1 MKIIKNLIP
10 FLVLLGEFFLQSCGF
25 ISSFVEQPD
34 KNISLNFDKSK
45 ASVSIGAMD
54 VINLTASSDQN
65 SANIEWLYDSNI
77 IMAKTDNYSAIITGL
92 QPGTSTL
99 TAICGS
105 NSASCVVEVTN
116 ETYAVTVTNPYVYAS
131 SDYINVSRSNTVKV
145 SAALF
150 GGSASDINGF
160 TWSIDKPQ
168 VASIVAEGNYC
179 WVSGLNDG
187 IAKLTVKHNKAA
199 YPYSIIVNC
208 NTDGTDTTYITT
220 ENNIITVNLSEEST
234 SSFSVDLVNSPYQD
248 YSSGFEYKIVD
259 ALGNEFSSNPVSI
272 TGVNGLD
279 VSFTAYEEGNCYIR
293 CSHPAAIYS
302 LDILVRVIK
311 NAETAFIEPSKTFA
325 IVSDTEYEEIL
336 VNLENYS
343 GDVDSEKFKWTF
355 SEGAEEYIDYSILN
369 GSSSDTGDRINVKGK
384 KNGSVKITVTY
395 PGVSSRNIVILVRDI
410 KTEAA
415 DATVY
420 ITTSQ
425 NYVLLSMEDEPK
437 QISITLTNADTDS
450 VNDLNWKITNSAL
463 DGSSSNVIDYVQG
476 TGTVSSRAV
485 IQSSSNGYCIIKPV
499 NPGTAYIDISHPKAL
514 YSTRITVVVTEKKA
528 VAVNKTYLSF
538 ASPAVVTVKNGE
550 SVDIKVSL
558 QGDGSEDDIVWSSE
572 GNITASGNG
581 TVCNVSAPAE
591 GSGGSKNTVTVTHPE
606 SESKLIFN
614 IVCYD
619 TEEEL
624 NEYNVKSIFS
634 YTTSA
639 KINTEQSFT
648 FYLETLGFEESP
660 EISWS
665 VKEGSSCID
674 FYTENGNKEL
684 IVTGRN
690 AGYAVL
696 TASADGCDDVN
707 FFIDIEDA
715 RIIEQGNPCYLSTY
729 SNVVYFNDI
738 GESHDIQ
745 VSLFNI
751 DSLYYSEIEWTLSDN
766 SGFDVVANGNTA
778 TVSSLASQASG
789 VLTVTHPLSENS
801 LDIYL
806 KTGNQFEYVNEDC
819 PYISTNKDVFE
830 LFAGQEEVS
839 LIATLNHTEESDSEG
854 VVKGFTFSID
864 DESVAEIS
872 YVNYS
877 NTCYIKPL
885 KNGTTKILVRHPD
898 SQFEKEVIVIVSNP
912 ADFTK
917 IPYLST
923 LTNVITVIQGEYVT
937 ASAQLMNCNLIDNS
951 AWHWKS
957 EDSKIADVIAN
968 NGTSALLCANAP
980 GTVEIKV
987 THDECL
993 YSLKILVTVLDA
1005 SVVSDKPYIYTSTNI
1020 LTIKKGSGATLTAQ
1034 MIGGSSANDSS
1045 YFKFT
1050 LSNPSMIVVSP
1061 ASGSA
1066 YVRALNEGLAYITV
1080 YNTRYSESYSKTVL
1094 VVIEDTQEDN
1104 VYISVS
1110 NNILK
1115 IKPDSS
1121 DMITVSAELVNGL
1134 PTDAEDFIWW
1144 ADDYNLVNLTA
1155 IASKCSVIPTGRSG
1169 TTKIHI
1175 KHAKAEK
1182 QADILCMISNY
1193 DAFSFSS
1200 SSANITTDKLY
1211 FFPLQI
1217 PAIEEEFTVQYSS
1230 TNENVCIIS
1239 GSDYVAWVCGMN
1251 YGTASL
1257 TASMVSKDGTVIAS
1271 TQMLVSVNVID
1282 PVVPVI
1288 SLGDTIITVD
1298 EGTSKVISAIL
1309 SGEDIDPNEKYNL
1322 KWSIQNN
1329 EKGISLLDENADG
1342 IVYGPDVYASFDTG
1356 GEYVISC
1363 EHELSGARADL
1374 YIKVLEKEEMDIE
1387 LNSNLETVY
1396 KDDGSFTLTATL
1408 INGTEADY
1416 KNIEWSALKV
1426 GGLSIVAVSKSNGAS
1441 CTVTPKAVGQ
1451 TTVFAKLPNGQTA
1464 SCIVVVKASTEIT
1477 FDLGSVHV
1485 IPGYTEVIN
1494 YRTKPENATIN
1505 WYAQMTTSSSDTFGS
1520 STNYFSWEDDT
1531 AKKQLRVTGLRE
1543 CPDGVAGTISAI
1555 ISGGTTS
1562 VPSVKVYVNYDVEL
1576 RLEDLNGSI
1585 LTKITNIN
1593 PDTANVKSFN
1603 IVYYPTDLDIDIKLD
1618 DSLIACIP
1626 SEGNTALHSKDNVKN
1641 ISVSVGDVKRTLFTE
1656 EGTEKCRMTVDL
1668 VPHTECEANITV
1680 SATLPSDSKGLNSV
1694 SKNFYYSAFYEDYDI
1709 EIVNLTEAAGAFTEF
1724 PPTQNGN
1731 INQIILGDGEEAVFY
1746 FKIKNENAAGKIT
1759 SCSYEP
1765 VGSLYFDYIMK
1776 SPKYWQSNVNKTRRE
1791 KAKEIFKDKNITDNT
1806 ELSLIQANNYQP
1818 GIGLIDFYDEA
1829 NSSTGITVYH
1839 LSHNWDYYKDLPKDL
1854 TDEGDGWEAYKE
1866 KNNYSNDFFKD
1877 LDVDYWLVS
1886 QEMTYKGKYALQHS
1900 PSVKVFSVNW
1910 IKTDGQRTTV
1920 DRDPGYVTYSKKDSV
1935 KLLFDNNQVAY
1946 FIAEKRGTS
1955 SYSYNQD
1962 FDFDENSDC
1971 TYKTCV
1977 PYVITKNE
1985 LIQNKALVRPDNCT
1999 DIKHNEWTV
2008 TFIGNTGTDWTV
2020 TAKLPKLF
2028 AKGITPTVQKCTKE
2042 EGTLISGK
2050 GQILINYKK
2059 GNGIAET
2066 HTIGVQIKKYPCEA
2080 YTNNSWTK
2088 QSVNGNKRWV
2098 LDEK

>member
-1 MKIIKNLIP
+1 M
-10 FLVLLGEFFLQSCGF
+10 
-25 ISSFVEQPD
+25 
-34 KNISLNFDKSK
+34 
-45 ASVSIGAMD
+45 
-54 VINLTASSDQN
+54 
-65 SANIEWLYDSNI
+65 
-77 IMAKTDNYSAIITGL
+77 
-92 QPGTSTL
+92 
-99 TAICGS
+99 
-105 NSASCVVEVTN
+105 
-116 ETYAVTVTNPYVYAS
+116 
-131 SDYINVSRSNTVKV
+131 
-145 SAALF
+145 
-150 GGSASDINGF
+150 
-160 TWSIDKPQ
+160 
-168 VASIVAEGNYC
+168 
-179 WVSGLNDG
+179 
-187 IAKLTVKHNKAA
+187 
-199 YPYSIIVNC
+199 
-208 NTDGTDTTYITT
+208 
-220 ENNIITVNLSEEST
+220 
-234 SSFSVDLVNSPYQD
+234 
-248 YSSGFEYKIVD
+248 
-259 ALGNEFSSNPVSI
+259 
-272 TGVNGLD
+272 
-279 VSFTAYEEGNCYIR
+279 
-293 CSHPAAIYS
+293 
-302 LDILVRVIK
+302 
-311 NAETAFIEPSKTFA
+311 
-325 IVSDTEYEEIL
+325 
-336 VNLENYS
+336 
-343 GDVDSEKFKWTF
+343 
-355 SEGAEEYIDYSILN
+355 
-369 GSSSDTGDRINVKGK
+369 
-384 KNGSVKITVTY
+384 
-395 PGVSSRNIVILVRDI
+395 
-410 KTEAA
+410 
-415 DATVY
+415 
-420 ITTSQ
+420 
-425 NYVLLSMEDEPK
+425 
-437 QISITLTNADTDS
+437 
-450 VNDLNWKITNSAL
+450 
-463 DGSSSNVIDYVQG
+463 
-476 TGTVSSRAV
+476 
-485 IQSSSNGYCIIKPV
+485 
-499 NPGTAYIDISHPKAL
+499 
-514 YSTRITVVVTEKKA
+514 
-528 VAVNKTYLSF
+528 AVNKTYLSF

-581 TVCNVSAPAE
+581 TICNVSAPAE

-1374 YIKVLEKEEMDIE
+1374 YIKVLEKEE
-1387 LNSNLETVY
+1387 
-1396 KDDGSFTLTATL
+1396 K
-1408 INGTEADY
+1408 
-1416 KNIEWSALKV
+1416 
-1426 GGLSIVAVSKSNGAS
+1426 KS
-1441 CTVTPKAVGQ
+1441 
-1451 TTVFAKLPNGQTA
+1451 LM
-1464 SCIVVVKASTEIT
+1464 
-1477 FDLGSVHV
+1477 L
-1485 IPGYTEVIN
+1485 
-1494 YRTKPENATIN
+1494 
-1505 WYAQMTTSSSDTFGS
+1505 
-1520 STNYFSWEDDT
+1520 
-1531 AKKQLRVTGLRE
+1531 
-1543 CPDGVAGTISAI
+1543 
-1555 ISGGTTS
+1555 
-1562 VPSVKVYVNYDVEL
+1562 
-1576 RLEDLNGSI
+1576 
-1585 LTKITNIN
+1585 
-1593 PDTANVKSFN
+1593 ANR
-1603 IVYYPTDLDIDIKLD
+1603 P
-1618 DSLIACIP
+1618 
-1626 SEGNTALHSKDNVKN
+1626 
-1641 ISVSVGDVKRTLFTE
+1641 
-1656 EGTEKCRMTVDL
+1656 
-1668 VPHTECEANITV
+1668 
-1680 SATLPSDSKGLNSV
+1680 
-1694 SKNFYYSAFYEDYDI
+1694 
-1709 EIVNLTEAAGAFTEF
+1709 
-1724 PPTQNGN
+1724 
-1731 INQIILGDGEEAVFY
+1731 
-1746 FKIKNENAAGKIT
+1746 
-1759 SCSYEP
+1759 
-1765 VGSLYFDYIMK
+1765 
-1776 SPKYWQSNVNKTRRE
+1776 
-1791 KAKEIFKDKNITDNT
+1791 
-1806 ELSLIQANNYQP
+1806 
-1818 GIGLIDFYDEA
+1818 
-1829 NSSTGITVYH
+1829 
-1839 LSHNWDYYKDLPKDL
+1839 
-1854 TDEGDGWEAYKE
+1854 
-1866 KNNYSNDFFKD
+1866 
-1877 LDVDYWLVS
+1877 
-1886 QEMTYKGKYALQHS
+1886 
-1900 PSVKVFSVNW
+1900 
-1910 IKTDGQRTTV
+1910 
-1920 DRDPGYVTYSKKDSV
+1920 
-1935 KLLFDNNQVAY
+1935 
-1946 FIAEKRGTS
+1946 
-1955 SYSYNQD
+1955 SYSHLLLYLI
-1962 FDFDENSDC
+1962 
-1971 TYKTCV
+1971 V
-1977 PYVITKNE
+1977 P
-1985 LIQNKALVRPDNCT
+1985 LLVQ
-1999 DIKHNEWTV
+1999 HY
-2008 TFIGNTGTDWTV
+2008 
-2020 TAKLPKLF
+2020 LL
-2028 AKGITPTVQKCTKE
+2028 
-2042 EGTLISGK
+2042 L
-2050 GQILINYKK
+2050 
-2059 GNGIAET
+2059 
-2066 HTIGVQIKKYPCEA
+2066 
-2080 YTNNSWTK
+2080 TN
-2088 QSVNGNKRWV
+2088 
-2098 LDEK
+2098 